1 MAELPVAETGPFTP
15 GNKLTFYYQS
25 ILTDPP
31 DQATIVS
38 CGNRFIAKSCIR
50 QSNGST
56 FPLEKTET
64 GVAYGG
70 SDLRMI
76 LQQDSGGVPSGVGV
90 LNNLTSGE
98 SIGLRWVSLPI
109 VQPSVPVTPQP
120 AATDEQPAS

>member
-1 MAELPVAETGPFTP
+1 MAALPVAETGPFAP

-38 CGNRFIAKSCIR
+38 CGNQFIAKSCIQ

-56 FPLEKTET
+56 FTLEATET
-64 GVAYGG
+64 GVAYGNTE
-70 SDLRMI
+70 LRMI
-76 LQQDSGGVPSGVGV
+76 LQQDAGGVPSGVGQ
-90 LNNLTSGE
+90 LNNLTTGD